1 MAIGTESLK
10 GRFIKRDGQGVC
22 TSAPVKM
29 NQGRSGRKHFNHRL
43 KDALLLMGSIFL
55 IALAFVAWQVCYYLV
70 FFASAVFL
78 SSPNVNRHRSRR
90 VINFGFTISPRE
102 LFFSLQASDEHVPSQ
117 HWLTRVKATTFDTN
131 YPEESTCATPSSSV
145 VDQHQYVLCIE
156 KHALSSFPACDQH
169 LTGVTCLIAQGGISF
184 RGVGRSVRGPTATRV
199 PLAFGRSK
207 NLGEGPASDTKPAP
221 AGPLV
226 TPKQALEGASRW
238 SSALLRVMPPFSSW
252 MPPEAVAKAMDS
264 LPPADAQ
271 QSAVQYSFPDALPK
285 VRIGSHAGRTADVT
299 SMFCR
304 QALELLCERFC
315 GSLHLQ

>member
-1 MAIGTESLK
+1 MHKCTCKDESRAKWKKAFQSSSQRCIAAHGIHL
-10 GRFIKRDGQGVC
+10 
-22 TSAPVKM
+22 P
-29 NQGRSGRKHFNHRL
+29 HRL
-43 KDALLLMGSIFL
+43 GIRGLAGMLLFSFFLLLQYFCPPQMSN
-55 IALAFVAWQVCYYLV
+55 W
-70 FFASAVFL
+70 
-78 SSPNVNRHRSRR
+78 HRSRR
-90 VINFGFTISPRE
+90 VINFGFTISSRE

-117 HWLTRVKATTFDTN
+117 HWLTRVKATIFDTN
-131 YPEESTCATPSSSV
+131 YPEESTRATPSSSV

-156 KHALSSFPACDQH
+156 THALSSFPACDQH
-169 LTGVTCLIAQGGISF
+169 LTGVTCPIAQGGISF

-207 NLGEGPASDTKPAP
+207 NLGEGPASDTKPAS

-226 TPKQALEGASRW
+226 TPTQALEGASRW

-285 VRIGSHAGRTADVT
+285 VRTGSHAGRTADVT
-299 SMFCR
+299 SIFL
-304 QALELLCERFC
+304 QAGSGAAVRTILWQPAPALSSYLYLC
-315 GSLHLQ
+315 GLSS